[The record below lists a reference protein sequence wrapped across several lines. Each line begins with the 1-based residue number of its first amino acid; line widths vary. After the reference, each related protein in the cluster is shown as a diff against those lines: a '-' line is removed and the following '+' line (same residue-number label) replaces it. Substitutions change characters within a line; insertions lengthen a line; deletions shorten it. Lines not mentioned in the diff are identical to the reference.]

1 MAKSFVNAIPF
12 DSVNTNTFGA
22 GFVPVNI
29 NGLDQACFLI
39 RIVNASNVIVTISY
53 DGVVAHDVVLPNE
66 TIQLNLQANSSP
78 NGFIAYFKKGLVV
91 YADASVAGV
100 GDVVLVGYYQEI

>member
-78 NGFIAYFKKGLVV
+78 NGFIAYLRKGTIV
-91 YADASVAGV
+91 YVDAVNAGV
-100 GDVVLVGYYQEI
+100 GFIFLAGYYQEV